1 MTKSLRL
8 TEKWMRRGLWL
19 VALVFASFLIGLGSA
34 VVGDLPQVEK
44 PRVLMTLLTNK
55 SAVPSRALSSLQSW
69 PGKRQMRRLSRPNSN
84 AVRRKKTQQRPA

>member
-44 PRVLMTLLTNK
+44 AQSIDDFADKQISSTLK
-55 SAVPSRALSSLQSW
+55 SDLKSSELAGQAADAALEQ
-69 PGKRQMRRLSRPNSN
+69 
-84 AVRRKKTQQRPA
+84 A